1 MTEPD
6 PAKSRVAILLL
17 LRIGGAIILGSG
29 FSRWVKGGGEPDP
42 TAAAIMV
49 VGFILLM
56 VVPMLLARRWK
67 GPE

>member
-6 PAKSRVAILLL
+6 PAKSRVAILLM
-17 LRIGGAIILGSG
+17 LRIGGAVILGTG

-42 TAAAIMV
+42 IAAAIMV
-49 VGFILLM
+49 VGIILLL
-56 VVPMLLARRWK
+56 VVPLLLVRRWK